1 MWSGLN
7 ERISSPEH
15 RISTAQM
22 FTTLLLVS
30 DEVKVNVTFGLGR
43 EFERRDVIMCYVN
56 TNTGQGARVGLGL

>member
-22 FTTLLLVS
+22 LTTLLLVS
-30 DEVKVNVTFGLGR
+30 EAVKVNVTFGLGR
-43 EFERRDVIMCYVN
+43 EFERRDVIMWHVN
-56 TNTGQGARVGLGL
+56 TNTGQGELVLA